1 MCSRTTIFIRIF
13 DKDDRLQNILI
24 LFWLF
29 PYMTYHCVTIK
40 ENARIFSKEKKK
52 KRRKEN
58 ARIIKFVYNNFY
70 ESSSKTTNY
79 FTNFFAT
86 ILTRQIVSG

>member
-13 DKDDRLQNILI
+13 DKDDRLQNILF

-29 PYMTYHCVTIK
+29 PFMTYHCVTIM
-40 ENARIFSKEKKK
+40 EIARIFSKEKKK

-70 ESSSKTTNY
+70 ESSSRTINY
-79 FTNFFAT
+79 STIFFAT
-86 ILTRQIVSG
+86 KIGRAHV

>member
-1 MCSRTTIFIRIF
+1 MLEYS
-13 DKDDRLQNILI
+13 
-24 LFWLF
+24 
-29 PYMTYHCVTIK
+29 
-40 ENARIFSKEKKK
+40 AKKK
-52 KRRKEN
+52 KKKRRRKEN

-70 ESSSKTTNY
+70 ESSFKTTNY

>member
-40 ENARIFSKEKKK
+40 ENARI
-52 KRRKEN
+52 
-58 ARIIKFVYNNFY
+58 IKFVYINFY

-79 FTNFFAT
+79 STIFFAT
-86 ILTRQIVSG
+86 ILTQ